1 MRVSMRLSPALHNFF
16 YGQDIQHVFTP
27 LISMATEVDN
37 YLYGYSNINTYI
49 VYDMHV
55 VNGRI
60 SKESADPLFLRHI
73 SQSGI

>member
-1 MRVSMRLSPALHNFF
+1 M
-16 YGQDIQHVFTP
+16 FTP

-60 SKESADPLFLRHI
+60 SKVSADPLFLRYI